1 MKNNKLS
8 NASKNYTENA
18 QLYRQINGRKSLEIS
33 GLFGRRKTIFHFIA
47 RDLKDLLKQIAER
60 VSKLKDQV
68 KTEKHAKNIFIKTF
82 LKSLGHLIPQ
92 NTN

>member
-1 MKNNKLS
+1 MKNKKLS
-8 NASKNYTENA
+8 NASKNYTENL
-18 QLYRQINGRKSLEIS
+18 QLYRQINGSKSLEIS
-33 GLFGRRKTIFHFIA
+33 GLFGGRITLFHFFA

-82 LKSLGHLIPQ
+82 LQRLGHLIPQ
-92 NTN
+92 NIN